1 MKYAKLDSKAID
13 DALRNLDGWE
23 RSEDGL
29 SIVRHF
35 EFRDFAEA
43 FGFMAECA
51 LFAEKLDHH
60 PEWSN
65 VYRRVEITLTTH
77 SADGLTELDFELA
90 RLMDKAAQRRN

>member
-1 MKYAKLDSKAID
+1 MKYAKLDGKAID
-13 DALRNLDGWE
+13 DAMRNLDGWE
-23 RSEDGL
+23 LAEDGL
-29 SIVRHF
+29 SIVRRF

-65 VYRRVEITLTTH
+65 VYRRVDVTLTTH

-90 RLMDKAAQRRN
+90 RQMDKAAQRRN

>member
-1 MKYAKLDSKAID
+1 MKYAKLDGKAID

-23 RSEDGL
+23 LSEDGL
-29 SIVRHF
+29 SIVRRF

-65 VYRRVEITLTTH
+65 VYRRVDVTLTTH
-77 SADGLTELDFELA
+77 SADGLTDLDFDLA